1 MRAGVIP
8 TESEY
13 PLGRRIA
20 VFGKGGK
27 TTLSKALAER
37 FGLEFV
43 ELDEL
48 KHQANWTE
56 LPADEHR
63 EAARARLDRAE
74 DGWVS
79 DGNYGDLRG
88 MIYERAETVIVL
100 ALPWRV
106 MAWRTFK
113 RSMRRV
119 VNREELWNGN
129 RESLWT
135 TLFSRDSVVYDL
147 YRRRKKFMTF
157 AEVAEAE
164 TPNHIR
170 LVIVHTAR
178 ELDELYAEYELIR
191 R

>member
-1 MRAGVIP
+1 M
-8 TESEY
+8 
-13 PLGRRIA
+13 
-20 VFGKGGK
+20 
-27 TTLSKALAER
+27 SKALAAR

-74 DGWVS
+74 DGWVA
-79 DGNYGDLRG
+79 DGNYGDLRS
-88 MIYERAETVIVL
+88 MIYERAETVLVL

-106 MAWRTFK
+106 MLWRTFK
-113 RSMRRV
+113 RTMRRV

-157 AEVAEAE
+157 AQVAEDE

-170 LVIVHTAR
+170 LVIVHSAR